1 MIWDQILSGVL
12 LVVRSEFAI
21 IQFHHLDLSAWSAF
35 LIVTIWTNF
44 KVILIFTSVS
54 LIDWFVVKTG
64 KKHQPLGELILNWPW
79 LRKIDQAIKRG
90 KKKLLAW
97 LLVHNKLVIFL
108 ILFIPFTPFMEDVAI
123 VAAKI
128 ARIKRALPLLLI
140 ANTSRMGLMV
150 FLVYYCF

>member
-21 IQFHHLDLSAWSAF
+21 MQFHHIGLPALSAF

-44 KVILIFTSVS
+44 KVILLFTSVS
-54 LIDWFVVKTG
+54 LVDWLVVKTG
-64 KKHQPLGELILNWPW
+64 NKHQHLGEIILNWSW
-79 LRKIDQAIKRG
+79 LKKIDQAIRQG
-90 KKKLLAW
+90 KKRLLAW
-97 LLVHNKLVIFL
+97 LLIHNKLVIFL

-128 ARIKRALPLLLI
+128 ARIKKALPLLII
-140 ANTSRMGLMV
+140 ANTSRMALMI
-150 FLVYYCF
+150 FLIYYCF